1 MVAATTSIESNAAD
15 VVFVFAQVGGGG

>member
-1 MVAATTSIESNAAD
+1 MVAATTSFESNAAD